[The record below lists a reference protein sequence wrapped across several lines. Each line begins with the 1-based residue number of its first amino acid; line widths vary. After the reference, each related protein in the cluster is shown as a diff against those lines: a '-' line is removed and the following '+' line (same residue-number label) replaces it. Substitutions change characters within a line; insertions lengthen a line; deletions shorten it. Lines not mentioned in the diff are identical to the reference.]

1 MRIDGDVRWAS
12 QPRTLL
18 ELAAVRACHPEE
30 EADASLAERVERVEA
45 LLSGGAVVRAAPAAP
60 AEKPAEKPSGSP
72 AAPEKPAP
80 KASAPAATPPQQ
92 YLDAIEKVGAENPSF
107 RSMLPKMR
115 YAGIEDGVVTV
126 EFGRDGIMVRRVLES
141 KAPLIEAALSEAF
154 GQSMRLRT
162 RNAGEQ
168 SAKTSAA
175 AKSVI
180 EQSYDVFGRDKI
192 ELTD

>member
-1 MRIDGDVRWAS
+1 MEA
-12 QPRTLL
+12 LL
-18 ELAAVRACHPEE
+18 ANGAAVR
-30 EADASLAERVERVEA
+30 S
-45 LLSGGAVVRAAPAAP
+45 AAPAAGEAA
-60 AEKPAEKPSGSP
+60 AEGAPSGKGEKG
-72 AAPEKPAP
+72 AKPAP
-80 KASAPAATPPQQ
+80 KPKISAPAATPPQE

-115 YAGIEDGVVTV
+115 YAGVEDGVVTV

-141 KAPLIEAALSEAF
+141 KAPLIEAALSETF

-162 RNAGEQ
+162 RNAGE
-168 SAKTSAA
+168 APVKTSAA

>member
-1 MRIDGDVRWAS
+1 MEEAISLGIAYKADS
-12 QPRTLL
+12 IE
-18 ELAAVRACHPEE
+18 ELAEKIGVP
-30 EADASLAERVERVEA
+30 ADTLTATVARYNELC
-45 LLSGGAVVRAAPAAP
+45 AAGVDEDFGKDA
-60 AEKPAEKPSGSP
+60 
-72 AAPEKPAP
+72 
-80 KASAPAATPPQQ
+80 Q